1 MSKVKLAP
9 DALEM
14 QLATKINVVRPCPFC
29 GRHPLMYSYVN
40 EGATRTLYQAR
51 LQCMFPCMAELIENM
66 PSRAEAQQAVIAKW
80 NGRAP
85 ALTDRALTLV
95 WRAALTSA
103 CNHIIET
110 STERN
115 ADDCSSD
122 VLEALG
128 ECSDKLK
135 SWMEPDAEFLQQLR
149 ELIAPAPIAPPSEVS
164 E

>member
-51 LQCMFPCMAELIENM
+51 LQCLFPCMAELIENM

-95 WRAALTSA
+95 WRAALTAA
-103 CNHIIET
+103 CNQVTET
-110 STERN
+110 QN
-115 ADDCSSD
+115 ALAALGCSSD
-122 VLEALG
+122 ALEELQECALTMTHWMAPDEEG
-128 ECSDKLK
+128 LK
-135 SWMEPDAEFLQQLR
+135 QLR
-149 ELIAPAPIAPPSEVS
+149 ALIAPAPIDPASEGA